1 MCLMCALFKQYFDIL
16 QRTRYTDEICQNKLV
31 GVRVIQRALLKFME
45 VNMKKK
51 MKIGGD
57 PDDLDLELTYVRVVK
72 TRRERWSEIGINATV
87 IVAATTVAQVIII
100 PALS

>member
-1 MCLMCALFKQYFDIL
+1 
-16 QRTRYTDEICQNKLV
+16 
-31 GVRVIQRALLKFME
+31 VRAEQHALLKFME
-45 VNMKKK
+45 ADMKKK
-51 MKIGGD
+51 MQIGGD

>member
-1 MCLMCALFKQYFDIL
+1 MRAEQH
-16 QRTRYTDEICQNKLV
+16 
-31 GVRVIQRALLKFME
+31 ALLKFME
-45 VNMKKK
+45 ADMKKK
-51 MKIGGD
+51 MQIGGD

>member
-1 MCLMCALFKQYFDIL
+1 
-16 QRTRYTDEICQNKLV
+16 
-31 GVRVIQRALLKFME
+31 
-45 VNMKKK
+45 MKKK
-51 MKIGGD
+51 MQIGGD